1 MNNKDV
7 SSSLQSEI
15 SRKKKKN
22 ARTEK
27 AYEIDHA
34 DVCFWMS

>member
-1 MNNKDV
+1 MNNEELV
-7 SSSLQSEI
+7 THCSLRYQE
-15 SRKKKKN
+15 KKN

>member
-15 SRKKKKN
+15 SRKKKN

-34 DVCFWMS
+34 DV